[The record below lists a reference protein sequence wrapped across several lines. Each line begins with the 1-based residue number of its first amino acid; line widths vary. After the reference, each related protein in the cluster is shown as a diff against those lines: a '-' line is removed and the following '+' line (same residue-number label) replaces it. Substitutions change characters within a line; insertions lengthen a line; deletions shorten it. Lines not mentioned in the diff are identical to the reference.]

1 MSGRL
6 RLLELVFACHKKL
19 IEYENV
25 ADLLTTLL
33 QAPWIRKTWDTVD
46 KLSNVL
52 KIEFTT
58 SEIQVEPIEEPEL
71 EEDANSE
78 AGDLAEFNNANVEE
92 DPLENDL
99 SAEEVMEAW
108 QESYDLFQN
117 INTRTQ

>member
-99 SAEEVMEAW
+99 SAEEVMKAW
-108 QESYDLFQN
+108 QESYDLFQH